1 MLEGGAAELD
11 GALDE
16 GVRLGPESS
25 DRPEIASHPG
35 AARAGRGSAGLLLD
49 RLLWRDFDDL
59 FLSPF
64 PDVDGVLGRGG
75 DPASSTRTESLSMLP
90 SFTLT
95 S

>member
-1 MLEGGAAELD
+1 MLEIGAAELD
-11 GALDE
+11 GAFDE

-25 DRPEIASHPG
+25 DRPEMASHPE
-35 AARAGRGSAGLLLD
+35 AARVGRGSAGLWLSFPF
-49 RLLWRDFDDL
+49 WRDFDDL
-59 FLSPF
+59 LFPPF

-75 DPASSTRTESLSMLP
+75 DLASSTRTEFSSMCP